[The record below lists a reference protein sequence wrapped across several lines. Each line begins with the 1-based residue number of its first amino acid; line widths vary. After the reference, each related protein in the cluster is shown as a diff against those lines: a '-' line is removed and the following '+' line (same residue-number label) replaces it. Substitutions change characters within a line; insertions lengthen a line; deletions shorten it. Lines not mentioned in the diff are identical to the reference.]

1 MTDASRIYLA
11 GHRGLVG
18 GAIRRA
24 LDRASLPE
32 PMVKTRAELD
42 LSDRAAVHRYLERE
56 RPEWVFVAAA
66 RVGGILANQQFGA
79 DFIRENLE
87 IQTNLIDGAY
97 RAGVRKL
104 LFLGS
109 SCVYP
114 RDAVQPMREDCLL
127 TGPLEASNKPYAVA
141 KIAGIAMCDA
151 YRAQYGLDAFTVM
164 PSNVYGIGDNF
175 SPEASHL
182 VAGMMRRFHEARRN
196 GSTEVVVW
204 GTGQP
209 RRELV
214 FADDLGDACVH
225 LMRTW
230 TEGGIV
236 NAGSGDEISVKDLA
250 ALIGEVVGFK
260 GSIRFD
266 PTKPDGT
273 PRKIMDN
280 TKLESSGFRTGT
292 PLREGLSKMY
302 DWYRSAQIEPGGA
315 RAQ

>member
-1 MTDASRIYLA
+1 MTHASRIFLA

-24 LDRASLPE
+24 LARAGLPE
-32 PMVKTRAELD
+32 PIVRTRDELD
-42 LSDRAAVHRYLERE
+42 LSDRAAVDAFLARE
-56 RPEWVFVAAA
+56 RPDWVFVAAA
-66 RVGGILANQQFGA
+66 RVGGILANQRFGA

-114 RDAVQPMREDCLL
+114 RDAAQPMREDCLL
-127 TGPLEASNKPYAVA
+127 TGPLEISNKPYAVA
-141 KIAGIAMCDA
+141 KIAGMTMCDA
-151 YRAQYGLDAFTVM
+151 YRAQYNFDAFTVM

-182 VAGMMRRFHEARRN
+182 VAGMMRRFHEARDMGN
-196 GSTEVVVW
+196 TEVEVW
-204 GTGQP
+204 GTGEP

-225 LMRTW
+225 LMQTW

-236 NAGSGDEISVKDLA
+236 NAGSGDEISVKELA
-250 ALIGEVVGFK
+250 TLISEVVGFEGK
-260 GSIRFD
+260 ICFD
-266 PTKPDGT
+266 PSKPDGT
-273 PRKIMDN
+273 PRKIMEN
-280 TKLESSGFRTGT
+280 SKLEASGFRTSTG
-292 PLREGLSKMY
+292 LRQGLRQMY
-302 DWYRSAQIEPGGA
+302 DWYLRETNSAGSAQPK
-315 RAQ
+315 